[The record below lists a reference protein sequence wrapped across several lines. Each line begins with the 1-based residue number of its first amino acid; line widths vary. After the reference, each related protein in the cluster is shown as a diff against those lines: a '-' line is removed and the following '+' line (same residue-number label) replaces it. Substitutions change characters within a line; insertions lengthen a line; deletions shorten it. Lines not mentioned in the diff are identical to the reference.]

1 MKKQILSLAV
11 GIATIFSVFAK
22 TEKTELNS
30 EKMHSYLIEQF
41 AGNPQLTSTNNIQA
55 DTSSLDIVDTLDLVC
70 PNLPDAKRFKSGREF
85 WSDYIPFDSLRME
98 QIEHWVEDFPKEADE
113 FNRVVSPFIDATDVT
128 TLSYSQKR
136 IYYDIRAQWIVVK
149 HGNH

>member
-1 MKKQILSLAV
+1 
-11 GIATIFSVFAK
+11 
-22 TEKTELNS
+22 
-30 EKMHSYLIEQF
+30 
-41 AGNPQLTSTNNIQA
+41 
-55 DTSSLDIVDTLDLVC
+55 
-70 PNLPDAKRFKSGREF
+70 
-85 WSDYIPFDSLRME
+85 ME